1 MATMFIGVRR
11 ENKLK
16 LIKIMASQK
25 ISIARKG
32 MGIEVSACSK
42 RSRRV
47 CATSVASC
55 IARSL
60 NERCASVFGERMNF
74 YISILRQ
81 GGRPERRS
89 LRELRF
95 VLSPNP
101 PDQGINGP
109 PQKIADIACLG
120 AVLFEEVVEQ
130 YDVGGQMPN
139 LGALGII

>member
-1 MATMFIGVRR
+1 MFKEEQARLCHVGGELYCTFPERALRIRFWR
-11 ENKLK
+11 
-16 LIKIMASQK
+16 KI
-25 ISIARKG
+25 
-32 MGIEVSACSK
+32 
-42 RSRRV
+42 
-47 CATSVASC
+47 
-55 IARSL
+55 L
-60 NERCASVFGERMNF
+60 NF